1 MEELQIAKLPS
12 NFKVY
17 EINDY
22 HAINCDKEAKNFLDI
37 INEAKKENDVQRYIK
52 SNQKWFIPLSILKAY
67 DFGHHFSC
75 VVPEFQLG
83 SQYRLDYLLVGKNSL
98 GYQFVFVEFEDVNV
112 DFRIKTANAETEK
125 VRKGLNQIR
134 DWKRWIDQN
143 RAYFFASEGI
153 KEFANNVPSWG
164 FRYCL
169 VVSRRD
175 RMDEISNQLR
185 GEMQSET
192 RVTIMT
198 YDRLVEY
205 VERLHNGI

>member
-1 MEELQIAKLPS
+1 MCIR
-12 NFKVY
+12 
-17 EINDY
+17 D
-22 HAINCDKEAKNFLDI
+22 
-37 INEAKKENDVQRYIK
+37 
-52 SNQKWFIPLSILKAY
+52 
-67 DFGHHFSC
+67 
-75 VVPEFQLG
+75 
-83 SQYRLDYLLVGKNSL
+83 
-98 GYQFVFVEFEDVNV
+98 
-112 DFRIKTANAETEK
+112 RIKTANAETEK

-198 YDRLVEY
+198 LSLIHIFFEIDKSDKKTDYRGIKN
-205 VERLHNGI
+205 ERSRIWKQ